1 MVEFTNL
8 ISSMLVTIDTSG
20 DGFIDYNEL
29 LAAAE
34 EEPVSAQRPRWRAS
48 EVLTHSVFAVQQMLL
63 DAIAA
68 VLPAPV
74 AASKA
79 LQLLRKRTS
88 FDWDRLMMLSKF
100 LRSKG
105 HSSHKLPSEPANRS
119 YKTAVH
125 RGDGAEQIDEEQFLA
140 IMPEFLGMGGDKA
153 EQVFIHVQLIVFL
166 GVFHLFNN

>member
-20 DGFIDYNEL
+20 DGFVDYNEL

-68 VLPAPV
+68 VLPAPLAPHSAV
-74 AASKA
+74 LACAARA
-79 LQLLRKRTS
+79 APPHRRCFGL
-88 FDWDRLMMLSKF
+88 
-100 LRSKG
+100 
-105 HSSHKLPSEPANRS
+105 HPLPSSLSAWGTRRCTP
-119 YKTAVH
+119 
-125 RGDGAEQIDEEQFLA
+125 
-140 IMPEFLGMGGDKA
+140 PEG
-153 EQVFIHVQLIVFL
+153 
-166 GVFHLFNN
+166 